1 MMTEETHRLAVGG
14 SRCFRRSLRL
24 LLMTGCMAVMPE
36 AAGAGTTGRRAS
48 APVASM
54 QSTSAWNSRPAYRS
68 TYGQAYTG
76 SFLPQAG
83 GSVSAG
89 ATPTVRLRTSAATVR
104 SYGSTGAAAQGF
116 TRTTAA
122 QARTSCSAVTSAG
135 IAVGPTAVAPAAV
148 ASVAADDTDLAF
160 DDGFTKTMRRQ
171 AKPEG
176 AGSYPGEVR
185 DGWTWN
191 GTEWVGG
198 PSEVD
203 MPLGDGL
210 WLLLLLAGLL
220 AGRKTVRNNLGQ
232 CCRQRV

>member
-1 MMTEETHRLAVGG
+1 MTEETHRLAVGG

-24 LLMTGCMAVMPE
+24 LLLTGCMAVMPE

-48 APVASM
+48 APAASM

-89 ATPTVRLRTSAATVR
+89 ATPTVRLRTSGATVR
-104 SYGSTGAAAQGF
+104 SYGSAGAGAQGF
-116 TRTTAA
+116 TRPAAAGTRASGSATAL
-122 QARTSCSAVTSAG
+122 SA
-135 IAVGPTAVAPAAV
+135 IAVGRPAVAPSAV
-148 ASVAADDTDLAF
+148 LAAADDKDLAL

-171 AKPEG
+171 EKPQTDG
-176 AGSYPGEVR
+176 DFIGDTR